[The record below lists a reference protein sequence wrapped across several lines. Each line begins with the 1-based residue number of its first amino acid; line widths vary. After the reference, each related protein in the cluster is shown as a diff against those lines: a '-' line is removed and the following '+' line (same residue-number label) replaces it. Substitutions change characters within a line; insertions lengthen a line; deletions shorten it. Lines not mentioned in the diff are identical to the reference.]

1 MASFSVFKQHYL
13 IKITP
18 KTMHNKSTVL
28 YNRSLDSFKFFLY
41 KFFLLYKNVYTVIK
55 WQDFSR

>member
-1 MASFSVFKQHYL
+1 MASFSVSKQHYL

-28 YNRSLDSFKFFLY
+28 YNRSLDFLY
-41 KFFLLYKNVYTVIK
+41 KFFLLYKNVYTVVK
-55 WQDFSR
+55 WQDFSS